1 MYSTDPK
8 KKFIVKILK
17 FFGQL
22 PFGERVPKNASWV
35 RFFKNLYY
43 LRNSERKIGAGITRR
58 LEHSRELAEY

>member
-1 MYSTDPK
+1 MYNTDPCK
-8 KKFIVKILK
+8 NFLLFEI
-17 FFGQL
+17 FGRL

-58 LEHSRELAEY
+58 LEHSRELAKS

>member
-1 MYSTDPK
+1 MYNTDPCK
-8 KKFIVKILK
+8 KIL
-17 FFGQL
+17 FFKIFGRL

-58 LEHSRELAEY
+58 LEHSRELAES